1 MIKTVEIEYVGI
13 EDIQEIID
21 DIYAVIKEG
30 HYASIDIGSVGDE
43 VYVKVLIMLNGLD
56 IYKDYDYTFA
66 FYMSERAND
75 LKAEAEA
82 LKNEKQALAERQKVA
97 ENKAESLKKWLA
109 YALQGEEFKTPKCA
123 ISFRK
128 SEAVEVTD
136 EGLNNL
142 MKEHDELLT
151 YKAPEPN
158 TTAIKQALKDGLN
171 VAGVQLVQNTS
182 TIIK

>member
-1 MIKTVEIEYVGI
+1 MTIYEIDQAIMNCVDAETG
-13 EDIQEIID
+13 EIID
-21 DIYAVIKEG
+21 TEQLDRLQMERDTKLENVACWIK
-30 HYASIDIGSVGDE
+30 
-43 VYVKVLIMLNGLD
+43 
-56 IYKDYDYTFA
+56 
-66 FYMSERAND
+66 D

-82 LKNEKQALAERQKVA
+82 LKAEKQALAERQRVA

-109 YALQGEEFKTPKCA
+109 YVLDGQKFSTSKCA
-123 ISFRK
+123 VSFRK
-128 SEAVEVTD
+128 TEVVDVTTD
-136 EGLNNL
+136 GLNNL

-158 TTAIKQALKDGLN
+158 KTAIKQAIKDGLN

>member
-1 MIKTVEIEYVGI
+1 MTIYEIDQAIMECVDLETG
-13 EDIQEIID
+13 EIID
-21 DIYAVIKEG
+21 TEQLDKLQMERDAKLENVACWIK
-30 HYASIDIGSVGDE
+30 
-43 VYVKVLIMLNGLD
+43 
-56 IYKDYDYTFA
+56 
-66 FYMSERAND
+66 D

-82 LKNEKQALAERQKVA
+82 LKNEKQALAERQRVA

-109 YALQGEEFKTPKCA
+109 YALQGEKFKTTKCA

-158 TTAIKQALKDGLN
+158 KTAIKQALKDGLN
-171 VAGVQLVQNTS
+171 VEGVQLVQNVS

>member
-1 MIKTVEIEYVGI
+1 MKLYEIDEAIIACIDAETG
-13 EDIQEIID
+13 EIID
-21 DIYAVIKEG
+21 ADKLDKLTMERDAKIENVALWIK
-30 HYASIDIGSVGDE
+30 
-43 VYVKVLIMLNGLD
+43 
-56 IYKDYDYTFA
+56 
-66 FYMSERAND
+66 D

-82 LKNEKQALAERQKVA
+82 LKAEKMAFAERQKVA

-109 YALQGEEFKTPKCA
+109 YALQGEKFKTPKCA

-158 TTAIKQALKDGLN
+158 KTAIKQALKDGLN
-171 VAGVQLVQNTS
+171 VAGVKLVQNTS

>member
-1 MIKTVEIEYVGI
+1 MTIYEIDQAIMKCVDLETG
-13 EDIQEIID
+13 EIID
-21 DIYAVIKEG
+21 TEQLDKLQMERDTKLENVACWIK
-30 HYASIDIGSVGDE
+30 
-43 VYVKVLIMLNGLD
+43 
-56 IYKDYDYTFA
+56 
-66 FYMSERAND
+66 D

-82 LKNEKQALAERQKVA
+82 LKNEKQALAERQRMA

-109 YALQGEEFKTPKCA
+109 YALQGEKFKTTKCA

-128 SEAVEVTD
+128 TEAVEVTD

-158 TTAIKQALKDGLN
+158 KTAIKQALKDGLS
-171 VAGVQLVQNTS
+171 VEGVQLIQNTS

>member
-1 MIKTVEIEYVGI
+1 MKLYEIDNAILECIDLETG
-13 EDIQEIID
+13 EIID
-21 DIYAVIKEG
+21 TEQLDKLQMERDTKLENVACWIK
-30 HYASIDIGSVGDE
+30 
-43 VYVKVLIMLNGLD
+43 
-56 IYKDYDYTFA
+56 
-66 FYMSERAND
+66 D

-109 YALQGEEFKTPKCA
+109 YALQGEKFKTPKCV

-128 SEAVEVTD
+128 TEAVEVTD

-151 YKAPEPN
+151 YKTPEPSK
-158 TTAIKQALKDGLN
+158 TPSKQSLKDGLN
-171 VAGVQLVQNTS
+171 VGGLQLLQNMS

>member
-1 MIKTVEIEYVGI
+1 MTIYEIDQAITECVDLETG
-13 EDIQEIID
+13 EIID
-21 DIYAVIKEG
+21 TEQLDKLQMERDTKLENVACWIK
-30 HYASIDIGSVGDE
+30 
-43 VYVKVLIMLNGLD
+43 
-56 IYKDYDYTFA
+56 
-66 FYMSERAND
+66 D

-109 YALQGEEFKTPKCA
+109 YALQGEKFKTTKCA

-136 EGLNNL
+136 EGLENL

-151 YKAPEPN
+151 YKTPEPN
-158 TTAIKQALKDGLN
+158 KTAIKQALKDGLS
-171 VAGVQLVQNTS
+171 VEGVQLVQNTS